1 MCAHQRKTRGW
12 QFVLLNRKGA
22 ADKET
27 VHDDEADSCTMF
39 MVMEA

>member
-1 MCAHQRKTRGW
+1 MRTSKKDEGMAIC
-12 QFVLLNRKGA
+12 LLNRKGA